1 MIWGEIDI
9 ILRYIWAPYCL
20 GAHILNYNKGDFFM
34 NGKTNVPIEKVVY
47 DLVDKNVKSFV
58 GKYQDIKEK
67 LVIKDVDELD
77 NIELKKVKND

>member
-1 MIWGEIDI
+1 
-9 ILRYIWAPYCL
+9 
-20 GAHILNYNKGDFFM
+20 M